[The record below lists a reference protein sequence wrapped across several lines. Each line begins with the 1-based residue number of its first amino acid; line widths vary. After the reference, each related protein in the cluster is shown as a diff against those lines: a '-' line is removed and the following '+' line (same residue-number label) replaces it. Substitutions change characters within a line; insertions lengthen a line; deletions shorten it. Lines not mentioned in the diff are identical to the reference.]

1 MILSI
6 IKFLGSVPELLEVAK
21 SILKMF
27 EDIQDKAERKKKIQE
42 FVDAC
47 LKAKTTKDSS
57 DLERLFRGHS

>member
-21 SILKMF
+21 IILKMF
-27 EDIQDKAERKKKIQE
+27 EDIQDKSERKKKIQE

-47 LKAKTTKDSS
+47 LKAKATKDSS